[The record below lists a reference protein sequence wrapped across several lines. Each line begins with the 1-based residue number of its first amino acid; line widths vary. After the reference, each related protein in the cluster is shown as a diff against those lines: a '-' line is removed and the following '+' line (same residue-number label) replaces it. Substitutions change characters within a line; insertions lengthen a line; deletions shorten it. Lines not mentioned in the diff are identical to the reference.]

1 LKHIFFGFKFVFNLS
16 LNEINIKFNLM
27 ELSLEK
33 NFEKKKRENNIQM
46 MDNTK
51 EGTNQDSPKK
61 NSFNI
66 NEIKAY
72 LENNNY
78 NNDTSNEENPH
89 LITDI
94 NNHFSSRKELLQESL
109 NNEDLVMNQS
119 YNYNPNI
126 SQNSSKNPSQN
137 ILQISQNMEENE
149 SNFDV
154 NYPNIFFQSEKK
166 FFNPPQIF
174 PDISTKKSTKTSIS
188 VRDKENSYKNQSEE
202 EIDDRINNCNYKESL
217 NDNNKEKIFEEKE
230 KSTINKEEECKN
242 VEIEKSESIKKSNNK
257 VKNNYIGYKEYE
269 KKIIEKEDDIFD
281 VEIEEDTFGKYVDS
295 IIKRS
300 YHVYKNRQCP
310 SCANLLSKGKSCI
323 KCPKYHHLIKSG
335 KK

>member
-1 LKHIFFGFKFVFNLS
+1 
-16 LNEINIKFNLM
+16 M

-51 EGTNQDSPKK
+51 EGTNQDSHKK

-202 EIDDRINNCNYKESL
+202 EIDDRINNCSCKESL

-230 KSTINKEEECKN
+230 KSKINKEEEYKN
-242 VEIEKSESIKKSNNK
+242 EDIEKSESIKKRDNK
-257 VKNNYIGYKEYE
+257 IRNNYFGYKEYE
-269 KKIIEKEDDIFD
+269 KKIIDKEDEIFD

>member
-1 LKHIFFGFKFVFNLS
+1 
-16 LNEINIKFNLM
+16 M

-33 NFEKKKRENNIQM
+33 NFENEKYEKNIQI

-51 EGTNQDSPKK
+51 EGTNQDSHKK

-66 NEIKAY
+66 KEIKAY
-72 LENNNY
+72 LDNNNY
-78 NNDTSNEENPH
+78 NNETSIDYNPH

-94 NNHFSSRKELLQESL
+94 NNNFSSRKEQLFQESL

-119 YNYNPNI
+119 FNYNPNI
-126 SQNSSKNPSQN
+126 SQNSSINSSQN
-137 ILQISQNMEENE
+137 ILQISQNTNE
-149 SNFDV
+149 IRQNFEP
-154 NYPNIFFQSEKK
+154 NYPKYLFHSERKILN
-166 FFNPPQIF
+166 FPQIF

-188 VRDKENSYKNQSEE
+188 KNEKENSYKYHKEDEN
-202 EIDDRINNCNYKESL
+202 DDKMNTCNYDESF
-217 NDNNKEKIFEEKE
+217 NDNKPKISNIKE
-230 KSTINKEEECKN
+230 KSISYKEEESKN
-242 VEIEKSESIKKSNNK
+242 ETIENNK
-257 VKNNYIGYKEYE
+257 SMNQNKNRNKITNKYLEYKEYE
-269 KKIIEKEDDIFD
+269 RNIIHEEEKEDEIFNI
-281 VEIEEDTFGKYVDS
+281 EIEEDTFGKYVDN

-300 YHVYKNRQCP
+300 YHVYTNRQCP

>member
-1 LKHIFFGFKFVFNLS
+1 
-16 LNEINIKFNLM
+16 M

-202 EIDDRINNCNYKESL
+202 EIDDRINNCSYKESL

-269 KKIIEKEDDIFD
+269 KKIIEKEDEIFD
-281 VEIEEDTFGKYVDS
+281 VEIEEDIFGKYVDS

>member
-1 LKHIFFGFKFVFNLS
+1 
-16 LNEINIKFNLM
+16 M

-51 EGTNQDSPKK
+51 EGTNQDSHKK

-149 SNFDV
+149 SNIDV

-174 PDISTKKSTKTSIS
+174 PDISTKKSTKTSLS
-188 VRDKENSYKNQSEE
+188 QRDKENSYKNQSEE

-281 VEIEEDTFGKYVDS
+281 VEIEGDTFGKYVDS

>member
-1 LKHIFFGFKFVFNLS
+1 
-16 LNEINIKFNLM
+16 M

-33 NFEKKKRENNIQM
+33 NFEKEKLENNIQM
-46 MDNTK
+46 MDNNTK

-149 SNFDV
+149 SNFDI
-154 NYPNIFFQSEKK
+154 NYPNIFVQSEKK

-202 EIDDRINNCNYKESL
+202 EIDDRINNCSYKESL
-217 NDNNKEKIFEEKE
+217 NDNKEKIFEEKE

-269 KKIIEKEDDIFD
+269 KKIIEKEDEIFD
-281 VEIEEDTFGKYVDS
+281 VEIEEDIFGKYVDS

>member
-1 LKHIFFGFKFVFNLS
+1 
-16 LNEINIKFNLM
+16 M

-33 NFEKKKRENNIQM
+33 NFENEKCENNIQM

-51 EGTNQDSPKK
+51 EGTNQDSLKK

-78 NNDTSNEENPH
+78 NNDTSNDYNPH

-109 NNEDLVMNQS
+109 NNNEDLVMNQS

-126 SQNSSKNPSQN
+126 SINSSKNPSQN
-137 ILQISQNMEENE
+137 LLQISQNMEENQ
-149 SNFDV
+149 SNFDP
-154 NYPNIFFQSEKK
+154 NYPNYIFQSEKK
-166 FFNPPQIF
+166 FYNPPQIF

-188 VRDKENSYKNQSEE
+188 ARDKENSFKYQNEE
-202 EIDDRINNCNYKESL
+202 EYDEKMNNCCYKESL
-217 NDNNKEKIFEEKE
+217 NDNNKEKIWKEKE
-230 KSTINKEEECKN
+230 QSIMNQVEECKN
-242 VEIEKSESIKKSNNK
+242 EEIEKNKPIQKSNNK
-257 VKNNYIGYKEYE
+257 IGNNYFGYKEYE
-269 KKIIEKEDDIFD
+269 KKIIEKEEEENFNI
-281 VEIEEDTFGKYVDS
+281 EIEEDTFGKYVDN

-300 YHVYKNRQCP
+300 YHVYTNRQCP

>member
-1 LKHIFFGFKFVFNLS
+1 
-16 LNEINIKFNLM
+16 M

-33 NFEKKKRENNIQM
+33 NFEKEKLENNIQM

-51 EGTNQDSPKK
+51 EGTNQDSHKK

-202 EIDDRINNCNYKESL
+202 EIDDRINNCSYKESL

-230 KSTINKEEECKN
+230 KSTINKEEDCKN

-281 VEIEEDTFGKYVDS
+281 VEIEEDTFGKYIDS

>member
-1 LKHIFFGFKFVFNLS
+1 
-16 LNEINIKFNLM
+16 M

-33 NFEKKKRENNIQM
+33 NFENEKHENNIQM

-51 EGTNQDSPKK
+51 EGTNQDSHKK

-78 NNDTSNEENPH
+78 NNDTSNDYNPH

-109 NNEDLVMNQS
+109 NNNEDLVMNQS

-126 SQNSSKNPSQN
+126 SINSSKNPSQN
-137 ILQISQNMEENE
+137 LLQISQNMDE
-149 SNFDV
+149 SQSKFDP
-154 NYPNIFFQSEKK
+154 NYPNYLFQSEKK

-188 VRDKENSYKNQSEE
+188 ARDKENSFKYQNEE
-202 EIDDRINNCNYKESL
+202 EYDDNMNNYSYKESL
-217 NDNNKEKIFEEKE
+217 NDNNKEKIWEEKE
-230 KSTINKEEECKN
+230 HNIINQREECKKE
-242 VEIEKSESIKKSNNK
+242 EIEKSKPIQNSNNK
-257 VKNNYIGYKEYE
+257 IKNNYLGYKEYE
-269 KKIIEKEDDIFD
+269 KIIIEEEYENFNI
-281 VEIEEDTFGKYVDS
+281 EIEEDTFGKYVDN

-300 YHVYKNRQCP
+300 YHVYTNRQCP

-323 KCPKYHHLIKSG
+323 RCPKYHHLMKLG

>member
-1 LKHIFFGFKFVFNLS
+1 
-16 LNEINIKFNLM
+16 M

-33 NFEKKKRENNIQM
+33 NFEKEKLENNIQM

-51 EGTNQDSPKK
+51 EGTNQDSHKK

-149 SNFDV
+149 SNFDI
-154 NYPNIFFQSEKK
+154 NYPNIFVQSEKK
-166 FFNPPQIF
+166 FFNPLQIF

-202 EIDDRINNCNYKESL
+202 EIDDRINNCSCKESL
-217 NDNNKEKIFEEKE
+217 NDNNNKEKIFEEKE

-269 KKIIEKEDDIFD
+269 KKIIEKEDEIFD
-281 VEIEEDTFGKYVDS
+281 IEIEEDIFGKYVDS
-295 IIKRS
+295 IIKRR

>member
-1 LKHIFFGFKFVFNLS
+1 
-16 LNEINIKFNLM
+16 M

-33 NFEKKKRENNIQM
+33 NFEKEKLENNIQM

-202 EIDDRINNCNYKESL
+202 EIDDRINNCSYKESL

-230 KSTINKEEECKN
+230 KSTINKEEDCKN
-242 VEIEKSESIKKSNNK
+242 EEIEKSESIKKSNNK

-269 KKIIEKEDDIFD
+269 KKIIEKEDEIFD
-281 VEIEEDTFGKYVDS
+281 VEIEEDIFGKYVDS

>member
-1 LKHIFFGFKFVFNLS
+1 
-16 LNEINIKFNLM
+16 M

-33 NFEKKKRENNIQM
+33 NFEKEKLENNIQM

-51 EGTNQDSPKK
+51 EGTNQDSHKK

-174 PDISTKKSTKTSIS
+174 PDISTKKSTKTSIF

-202 EIDDRINNCNYKESL
+202 EIDDRINNCSYKESL

-310 SCANLLSKGKSCI
+310 SCANLLTKGKSCI

>member
-1 LKHIFFGFKFVFNLS
+1 
-16 LNEINIKFNLM
+16 M

-33 NFEKKKRENNIQM
+33 NFEKEKLENNIQM

-202 EIDDRINNCNYKESL
+202 EIDDRINNCSYKESS

-323 KCPKYHHLIKSG
+323 TCPKYHHLIKSG

>member
-1 LKHIFFGFKFVFNLS
+1 
-16 LNEINIKFNLM
+16 M

-33 NFEKKKRENNIQM
+33 NFEKEKLENNIQM

-51 EGTNQDSPKK
+51 EGTNQDSHKK

-242 VEIEKSESIKKSNNK
+242 VEIEKSESIKKSYNK
-257 VKNNYIGYKEYE
+257 VKNNYIEYKEYE

-281 VEIEEDTFGKYVDS
+281 VEIEEDTFGKYVDN

-300 YHVYKNRQCP
+300 YHSYKNRQCP

-323 KCPKYHHLIKSG
+323 KCPKYHHLIKTG
-335 KK
+335 K